1 MGALLH
7 YTKIKVMSFYIV
19 ETKEQLQELPL
30 QEECYINVIPLSD
43 NYHPILSEVSLIYY
57 KPRFTKGIIFPINH
71 NEGFKLDIQLVKDF
85 ILKHKE
91 IKVLNK
97 KQTVHLLGE
106 EFLSEKVYDI
116 NILSL
121 STSNTPPY
129 IQDCETLIH
138 TQFYQKYGDKPYV
151 NSIIPIPKHYETQE
165 KIYQNIEKW
174 VLTVPEINF
183 YQNEYV
189 KVFYGIE
196 KQGIALDMPV
206 FNVNF
211 NVKQPKFNVK
221 DNKIYTQYNLYN
233 FTSRPTNSFNGINFA
248 ALNKDNGQR
257 EAIIPQNDVLFEFD
271 YEAYHPRI
279 LAKLIGYEFE
289 EASVHT
295 HLGKMYFKTDNLTE
309 EQYQQSKELTFK
321 QLYGGVFEQYKNIPF
336 FAKVKQYTDK
346 IYQDYISLGYIELI
360 GGRKLFNIENPTP
373 QKLLNYIIQSGETFY
388 NVGSISLV
396 QKYLAVKKSNI
407 ILYTYDSVLIDYNRE
422 DGKETLKEIKRIL
435 ESSFGFKVKVKFGTD
450 YGNLK

>member
-1 MGALLH
+1 
-7 YTKIKVMSFYIV
+7 MSFYIV
-19 ETKEQLQELPL
+19 ETKEQLQQLSIE
-30 QEECYINVIPLSD
+30 EECYINVIPLSD

-97 KQTVHLLGE
+97 KQTAHLLGE

-121 STSNTPPY
+121 STSTIPPY
-129 IQDCETLIH
+129 IQDCETNLH
-138 TQFYQKYGDKPYV
+138 TLFYQKYGDKPYV
-151 NSIIPIPKHYETQE
+151 NSIIPIPKHYEKQE
-165 KIYQNIEKW
+165 KIYQSIEKW
-174 VLTVPEINF
+174 IHKSPYSNVHNVINSIPESNF
-183 YQNEYV
+183 YNNEYV
-189 KVFYGIE
+189 KVFYDIE
-196 KQGIALDMPV
+196 KQGIALDSAV
-206 FNVNF
+206 FTMNF

-233 FTSRPTNSFNGINFA
+233 FTSRPTNSFNNINFA

-257 EAIIPQNDVLFEFD
+257 GAIVPQNDVLFEFD

-295 HLGKMYFKTDNLTE
+295 HLGKMYFKTDTLTE

-360 GGRKLFNIENPTP
+360 GGRKLFDIENPTP

-388 NVGSISLV
+388 NIGSISLV
-396 QKYLAVKKSNI
+396 QKYLATKKTKI
-407 ILYTYDSVLIDYNRE
+407 ILYTYDSILVDYSRE

-450 YGNLK
+450 YNNLK

>member
-1 MGALLH
+1 
-7 YTKIKVMSFYIV
+7 MSFYIV
-19 ETKEQLQELPL
+19 ETKEQLQQLSIE
-30 QEECYINVIPLSD
+30 EECYINVIPLSD

-97 KQTVHLLGE
+97 KQTAHLLGE

-121 STSNTPPY
+121 STSTIPPY
-129 IQDCETLIH
+129 IQDCETNLH
-138 TQFYQKYGDKPYV
+138 TLFYQKYGDKPYV

-189 KVFYGIE
+189 KVFYSIE
-196 KQGIALDMPV
+196 KQGIALDSTV
-206 FNVNF
+206 FTMNF

-233 FTSRPTNSFNGINFA
+233 FTSRPTNSFNNINFA

-257 EAIIPQNDVLFEFD
+257 GAIVPQNDVLFEFD

-295 HLGKMYFKTDNLTE
+295 HLGKMYFKTDTLTE

-360 GGRKLFNIENPTP
+360 GGRKLFDIENPTP

-396 QKYLAVKKSNI
+396 QKYLAVKESNI
-407 ILYTYDSVLIDYNRE
+407 ILYTYDSILVDYSRE

-450 YGNLK
+450 YNNLK

>member
-1 MGALLH
+1 
-7 YTKIKVMSFYIV
+7 MSFYIV
-19 ETKEQLQELPL
+19 ETKEQLQQLSIE
-30 QEECYINVIPLSD
+30 EECYINVIPLSD

-97 KQTVHLLGE
+97 KQTAHLLGE

-116 NILSL
+116 NLLSL
-121 STSNTPPY
+121 STSTTPPY
-129 IQDCETLIH
+129 IQDCETNLH
-138 TQFYQKYGDKPYV
+138 TLFYQKYGDKPYV
-151 NSIIPIPKHYETQE
+151 NSIIPIPKHYEKQE

-183 YQNEYV
+183 YQNEYI

-196 KQGIALDMPV
+196 KQGIALDSAV
-206 FNVNF
+206 FTMNF

-257 EAIIPQNDVLFEFD
+257 EAIVPQNDVLFEFD

-295 HLGKMYFKTDNLTE
+295 HLGKMYFKTDTLTE

-360 GGRKLFNIENPTP
+360 GGRKLFDIENPTP

-396 QKYLAVKKSNI
+396 QKYLAVKESNI
-407 ILYTYDSVLIDYNRE
+407 ILYTYDSILVDYSRE

-450 YGNLK
+450 YNNLK